1 MRDPTAPSVTSEL
14 LIGWSLNTSQYLQT
28 EIRALVAA
36 AKERI
41 HMAGHLTTSL
51 IWTSTPGPGSL
62 AGELSCF
69 FRELKSVFNALILHG
84 FIYQKINWVKQQK

>member
-1 MRDPTAPSVTSEL
+1 MRDPTAPSVTREL

-41 HMAGHLTTSL
+41 QMAGHLATSL
-51 IWTSTPGPGSL
+51 FWTGTPGLGSL

-69 FRELKSVFNALILHG
+69 RKN
-84 FIYQKINWVKQQK
+84 